1 MSLGLGLGLGVGVEG
16 RVFLPLTTFT
26 IWMRCGEVGGVSGP
40 IFLKCAGLNGLS
52 SFGAGGGGRGVIWV
66 LLPRDEEW
74 EGLVWF
80 SIARSSGVVRPARR
94 LLEWF

>member
-1 MSLGLGLGLGVGVEG
+1 MC
-16 RVFLPLTTFT
+16 LPPTTFT
-26 IWMRCGEVGGVSGP
+26 IWMGCGEDGVVSDPILLKLVGLDGFSG
-40 IFLKCAGLNGLS
+40 
-52 SFGAGGGGRGVIWV
+52 FGTGGGGRGVILV
-66 LLPRDEEW
+66 FFPRDEEW